1 MLEKFQHFDI
11 SKVNDKICVLDEDRW
26 VPPSLDM
33 FLLSGKVT
41 GGADDVLQ
49 GLT

>member
-26 VPPSLDM
+26 VPSLDM
-33 FLLSGKVT
+33 SLLSGKVT